1 MPVFLPP
8 SLSDEVPIVLVK
20 DNTDGDVTE
29 YFEDQ
34 DETAHEVSDSVEA
47 DDGRGDESPGAW
59 FSYSLVIFRL
69 VDTYTVNSIRMTDS
83 SFSIGGFIV
92 TSLPIED
99 VIV

>member
-34 DETAHEVSDSVEA
+34 DETTHEVSDSVEV
-47 DDGRGDESPGAW
+47 DGGGGDESPGAW
-59 FSYSLVIFRL
+59 YS
-69 VDTYTVNSIRMTDS
+69 
-83 SFSIGGFIV
+83 FIK
-92 TSLPIED
+92 
-99 VIV
+99 

>member
-34 DETAHEVSDSVEA
+34 DEKAEEVSDSVEA
-47 DDGRGDESPGAW
+47 DDGSGDDLPGA
-59 FSYSLVIFRL
+59 
-69 VDTYTVNSIRMTDS
+69 
-83 SFSIGGFIV
+83 
-92 TSLPIED
+92 
-99 VIV
+99 

>member
-47 DDGRGDESPGAW
+47 DDGGGDDLPGAW
-59 FSYSLVIFRL
+59 YSYSLVIFRL
-69 VDTYTVNSIRMTDS
+69 VDTYTVNSIRMTESLFS
-83 SFSIGGFIV
+83 SWRHY
-92 TSLPIED
+92 P
-99 VIV
+99 